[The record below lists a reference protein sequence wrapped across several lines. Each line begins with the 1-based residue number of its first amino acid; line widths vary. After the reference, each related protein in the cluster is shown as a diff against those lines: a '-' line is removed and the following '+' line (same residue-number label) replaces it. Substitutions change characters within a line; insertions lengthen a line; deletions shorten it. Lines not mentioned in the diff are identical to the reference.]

1 MWVWK
6 WCGVVWCVYVFV
18 CVCVT
23 RVRVCVFASLALL
36 AMCHLFFLHIFLR
49 SFSTSLFF
57 NTEINTQFAS
67 V

>member
-1 MWVWK
+1 MREIIDLIFTATAIQVDQK
-6 WCGVVWCVYVFV
+6 VHL
-18 CVCVT
+18 
-23 RVRVCVFASLALL
+23 SLSLSL
-36 AMCHLFFLHIFLR
+36 SLFFLHIFLR